1 MDLYPDNVV
10 GRYKVKLPYPL
21 ELENDHQVALAG
33 LVYPVSWYNFPDGR
47 HYSVSIKV
55 RRTRP
60 AGYAPEEE
68 AAAEDGESGGGGGG
82 DDDDDN
88 EDVSVEEGEEEDES
102 DDEDVRSYSR
112 KIVLR
117 PGHYATPDKVMD
129 LLNTK
134 SETTMI
140 RFTYS
145 PVTQKVNVKMR
156 SYDAAWVSYRVEVV
170 VSADL
175 AYKLGWPDRELTF
188 TFTGNDARVTSPG
201 VMNLLEVEVLYV
213 NCDMASASHVVGSS
227 LVPLLKTVAVH
238 GKYGHTTQFEP
249 RVLDW
254 FPVRHNRVTTVE
266 VLITD
271 STGRLVPFERGRCSG
286 KLHLRR
292 RGDL

>member
-1 MDLYPDNVV
+1 M
-10 GRYKVKLPYPL
+10 
-21 ELENDHQVALAG
+21 
-33 LVYPVSWYNFPDGR
+33 
-47 HYSVSIKV
+47 
-55 RRTRP
+55 
-60 AGYAPEEE
+60 
-68 AAAEDGESGGGGGG
+68 
-82 DDDDDN
+82 
-88 EDVSVEEGEEEDES
+88 
-102 DDEDVRSYSR
+102 
-112 KIVLR
+112 R

-271 STGRLVPFERGRCSG
+271 STGRLVPFERGRCLV
-286 KLHLRR
+286 KLHLRQ